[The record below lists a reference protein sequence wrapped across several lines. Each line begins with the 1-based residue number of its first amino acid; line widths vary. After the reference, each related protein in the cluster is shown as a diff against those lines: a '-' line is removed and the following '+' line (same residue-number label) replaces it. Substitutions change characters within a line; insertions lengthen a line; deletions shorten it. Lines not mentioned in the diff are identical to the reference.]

1 LPSIC
6 DTWRGTRTA
15 GRFRHEKKE
24 KASADIAPVSCR
36 GGGTG
41 VGVMR
46 IHPTGP
52 SMEQSCVHIA
62 LSFKRVMVI
71 GVTKQAG
78 IRRTFEDEFV
88 AQLKAAGVNATPSYL
103 YIPQDGPVGE
113 AVLKQALKEAGADAV
128 MITRLVRVQKK
139 TEIAPGYF
147 PPDPAMAVHPL
158 YTTAWND
165 YYEPPI
171 VYQSEVYTAETSLYD
186 TVKNR
191 VVWSGTAQTTAPG
204 NISQEIKNY
213 AEIIISALKDKKLI

>member
-1 LPSIC
+1 M
-6 DTWRGTRTA
+6 
-15 GRFRHEKKE
+15 KKRRKQTLILRLCLVAAAALGLE
-24 KASADIAPVSCR
+24 SCAS
-36 GGGTG
+36 T
-41 VGVMR
+41 
-46 IHPTGP
+46 
-52 SMEQSCVHIA
+52 QLVHQWSNPA
-62 LSFKRVMVI
+62 YTSPSFKRVMVI

-113 AVLKQALKEAGADAV
+113 GVLRQALKEAGADAV

-139 TEIAPGYF
+139 TEIAPGYY

-158 YTTAWND
+158 YTTAWSD

-213 AEIIISALKDKKLI
+213 AEIIISALKDRRLI

>member
-1 LPSIC
+1 MSLSN
-6 DTWRGTRTA
+6 RLFRTVA
-15 GRFRHEKKE
+15 AATALTLAAC
-24 KASADIAPVSCR
+24 ASTELINQWSNPAYTSP
-36 GGGTG
+36 
-41 VGVMR
+41 
-46 IHPTGP
+46 
-52 SMEQSCVHIA
+52 
-62 LSFKRVMVI
+62 SFKKIMVI

-88 AQLKAAGVNATPSYL
+88 AQLKAAGVSAIPSYL

-128 MITRLVRVQKK
+128 MITRLVGVQKK
-139 TEIAPGYF
+139 TEIAPGYY

-171 VYQSEVYTAETSLYD
+171 VYQSEVYTSETSLYD

-191 VVWSGTAQTTAPG
+191 VVWSGTAQTTTPG
-204 NISQEIKNY
+204 NLNQEIKDY
-213 AEIIISALKDKKLI
+213 AGVMISALKDKKLI

>member
-1 LPSIC
+1 MKLSN
-6 DTWRGTRTA
+6 RL
-15 GRFRHEKKE
+15 FRILAPATVLTLAAC
-24 KASADIAPVSCR
+24 ASTELVNQWSNPAYTSP
-36 GGGTG
+36 
-41 VGVMR
+41 
-46 IHPTGP
+46 
-52 SMEQSCVHIA
+52 
-62 LSFKRVMVI
+62 SFKKVMVI

-113 AVLKQALKEAGADAV
+113 AVLKQALKEAAADA
-128 MITRLVRVQKK
+128 MIITRLVRVQQK
-139 TEIAPGYF
+139 TEIAPGYY

-171 VYQSEVYTAETSLYD
+171 VYQSEVYTSETSLYD

-191 VVWSGTAQTTAPG
+191 VVWSGTAQTTTPG
-204 NISQEIKNY
+204 NLNQEIKDY
-213 AEIIISALKDKKLI
+213 AEVMISALKDKNLI

>member
-1 LPSIC
+1 MNGASMIMKLSN
-6 DTWRGTRTA
+6 GFFRTLA
-15 GRFRHEKKE
+15 AATALTLTAC
-24 KASADIAPVSCR
+24 AS
-36 GGGTG
+36 TG
-41 VGVMR
+41 LVNQWSN
-46 IHPTGP
+46 PAYTSP
-52 SMEQSCVHIA
+52 
-62 LSFKRVMVI
+62 SFKKVMVI

-88 AQLKAAGVNATPSYL
+88 AQLKAAGVNGIPSYL

-113 AVLKQALKEAGADAV
+113 AVLKQALKETAADAI

-139 TEIAPGYF
+139 TEIAPGYY

-171 VYQSEVYTAETSLYD
+171 VYQSEVYTSETSLYD
-186 TVKNR
+186 TIKNR
-191 VVWSGTAQTTAPG
+191 VVWRGTAQTTTSG

-213 AEIIISALKDKKLI
+213 AEIIIGALKDKKLI

>member
-1 LPSIC
+1 M
-6 DTWRGTRTA
+6 
-15 GRFRHEKKE
+15 KKRR
-24 KASADIAPVSCR
+24 KQALILRLCLVAAAALGLASCAS
-36 GGGTG
+36 T
-41 VGVMR
+41 
-46 IHPTGP
+46 
-52 SMEQSCVHIA
+52 QLVHQWSNPA
-62 LSFKRVMVI
+62 YTSLSFKRVMVI

-139 TEIAPGYF
+139 TEIAPGYY

>member
-1 LPSIC
+1 MKLSN
-6 DTWRGTRTA
+6 RLFRTLA
-15 GRFRHEKKE
+15 AATALTLAAC
-24 KASADIAPVSCR
+24 ASTELVNQWNNPAYTSP
-36 GGGTG
+36 
-41 VGVMR
+41 
-46 IHPTGP
+46 
-52 SMEQSCVHIA
+52 
-62 LSFKRVMVI
+62 SFKKVMVI

-88 AQLKAAGVNATPSYL
+88 AQLKAAGVNAIPSYL

-113 AVLKQALKEAGADAV
+113 AVLKQALKEAGADAI

-139 TEIAPGYF
+139 TEIAPGYY

-171 VYQSEVYTAETSLYD
+171 VYQSEVYTSETSLYD

-204 NISQEIKNY
+204 NLNQEIKGY
-213 AEIIISALKDKKLI
+213 AGVIISALKDKKLI